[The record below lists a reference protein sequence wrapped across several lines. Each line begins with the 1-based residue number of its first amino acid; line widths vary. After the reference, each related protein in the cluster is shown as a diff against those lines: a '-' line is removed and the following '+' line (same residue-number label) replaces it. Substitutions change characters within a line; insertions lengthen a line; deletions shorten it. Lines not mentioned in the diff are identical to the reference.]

1 MGCPVWIPKL
11 YNGHNRTFF
20 FAAFQPTR
28 LSNQFSNRGTL
39 S

>member
-11 YNGHNRTFF
+11 YNAYNRTFF
-20 FAAFQPTR
+20 FAAFQPAR